1 MKNKIALEN
10 FHALVEKEGLI
21 KAVRQVF
28 GNAVVKMPFIKT
40 VYDRPIDEL
49 GLSTRSWN
57 CLRRYGIVKIDQLLN
72 ELQRDTF
79 SRMKNLG
86 VKSFTEIKTKVLNY
100 GYKNLSKTEQL
111 NFLSEIIKDNCE

>member
-1 MKNKIALEN
+1 MNNKIALEN

-21 KAVRQVF
+21 KAVRQIF
-28 GNAVVKMPFIKT
+28 GNAVIKLPFDKKI
-40 VYDRPIDEL
+40 YDRPIEDL
-49 GLSTRSWN
+49 ALSTRSWN

-72 ELQRDTF
+72 ELQRNTF
-79 SRMKNLG
+79 SRMRNLG

-111 NFLSEIIKDNCE
+111 NFLSEIIKNNCE